1 MSHEEIHAAP
11 SNPAASEGEEELR
24 PLPRNAVTPKKVR
37 ILLTEGKGIEIDWAD
52 GHKSAWGFAW
62 LRAACP
68 CVTCHEERL
77 QEGRK
82 PGQPK
87 AQPANLLP
95 MYTPPPI
102 PVTVHRVGNYAIRFH
117 WQDGHSGGIYSWDY
131 LRRHCQCKECTF
143 TTAKTSGAPN

>member
-1 MSHEEIHAAP
+1 MSHEEIHTTP
-11 SNPAASEGEEELR
+11 SDPAASEEELR

-37 ILLTEGKGIEIDWAD
+37 VLLTEGKGMEIEWAD
-52 GHKSAWGFAW
+52 GHKSAWSFGW

-87 AQPANLLP
+87 APPANVLP

-102 PVTVHRVGNYAIRFH
+102 PVTANRVGNYAIRFN
-117 WQDGHSGGIYSWDY
+117 WQDGHYGGIYSWDY

-143 TTAKTSGAPN
+143 TTAKTSGTPN